1 MDNNQKQS
9 IEEKLE
15 PRRKRPVFWEALLDK
30 WLSRIEAG
38 ELRAVFPSNFQKV
51 YSGGQVGPTADIK
64 INSWKL
70 VPRLLL
76 SGDMGLAESFLSGE
90 WETSNLT
97 QLILLGDINE
107 RALGNAVTP
116 SKFINLIEKL
126 RHQRR
131 DNSKRGSRRNIA
143 AHYDLGNEFYS
154 HWLDNSMSY
163 SSALFTDFGEEL
175 EVGQNRKYQ
184 RLAKALKLKE
194 GDQVLEIGCGWGGFA
209 EIAAKEYK
217 CNVVGIT
224 LSNEQA
230 KFAQRRMQ
238 ENQLSNLVDIRIED
252 YRDVQGSFDK
262 IVSIEMFEAV
272 GEEHWRN
279 YFETIKTRLKPGG
292 LAGIQSITIANE
304 FFETY
309 KKRPDFIQKYIF
321 PGGILPSEDKLNN
334 AVSSAGLKILDDYYF
349 GKSYAETL
357 RRWQSTFE
365 QKWDDIKNLG
375 FDEKFQKMWRYYLSY
390 CEAGFESGHIN
401 VGQFLIGSK

>member
-1 MDNNQKQS
+1 MNNNQKQS
-9 IEEKLE
+9 IEKKIE

-51 YSGGQVGPTADIK
+51 YSGGQVGPTADIQ

-154 HWLDNSMSY
+154 HWLDNTMSY

-230 KFAQRRMQ
+230 KFAQRRMK

-309 KKRPDFIQKYIF
+309 KRRPDFIQKYIF

-390 CEAGFESGHIN
+390 CEAGFETGHIN

>member
-1 MDNNQKQS
+1 MNNNQKQS
-9 IEEKLE
+9 IEKKLE

-51 YSGGQVGPTADIK
+51 YSGGQVGPTADIQ

-309 KKRPDFIQKYIF
+309 KRRPDFIQKYIF

>member
-1 MDNNQKQS
+1 MNNNQKQS
-9 IEEKLE
+9 IEKKLE

-51 YSGGQVGPTADIK
+51 YSGGQVGPTADIQ

-90 WETSNLT
+90 WATSNLT

-116 SKFINLIEKL
+116 SKFINSIEKL

-154 HWLDNSMSY
+154 HWLDNTMSY

-309 KKRPDFIQKYIF
+309 KRRPDFIQKYIF

-390 CEAGFESGHIN
+390 CEAGFETGHIN

>member
-1 MDNNQKQS
+1 MGGSSRQMVITDRS
-9 IEEKLE
+9 
-15 PRRKRPVFWEALLDK
+15 RRAK
-30 WLSRIEAG
+30 SS
-38 ELRAVFPSNFQKV
+38 FPSNFQKV
-51 YSGGQVGPTADIK
+51 YSGGQVGPTADIQ

-309 KKRPDFIQKYIF
+309 KRRPDFIQKYIF

>member
-90 WETSNLT
+90 WATSNLT

-309 KKRPDFIQKYIF
+309 KRRPDFIQKYIF

>member
-1 MDNNQKQS
+1 MNNNQKQS
-9 IEEKLE
+9 IEEKLK

-51 YSGGQVGPTADIK
+51 YSGGQVGPTADIQ

-131 DNSKRGSRRNIA
+131 DNSRRGSRRNIA

-309 KKRPDFIQKYIF
+309 KRRPDFIQKYIF

>member
-116 SKFINLIEKL
+116 SKFINSIEKL

-154 HWLDNSMSY
+154 HWLDNTMSY

-309 KKRPDFIQKYIF
+309 KRRPDFIQKYIF

-334 AVSSAGLKILDDYYF
+334 AVSSAGLQILDDYYF

-390 CEAGFESGHIN
+390 CEAGFETGHIN

>member
-1 MDNNQKQS
+1 MNNNQKQS
-9 IEEKLE
+9 IEKKLE

-51 YSGGQVGPTADIK
+51 YSGGQVGPTADIQ

-97 QLILLGDINE
+97 QLILLGDINA

-116 SKFINLIEKL
+116 SKFINSIEKL

-154 HWLDNSMSY
+154 HWLDNTMSY

-230 KFAQRRMQ
+230 KFAQRRMK

-309 KKRPDFIQKYIF
+309 KRRPDFIQKYIF

-390 CEAGFESGHIN
+390 CEAGFETGHIN

>member
-262 IVSIEMFEAV
+262 IVSLEMFEAV

-309 KKRPDFIQKYIF
+309 KRRPDFIQKYIF

>member
-1 MDNNQKQS
+1 MNNNQKQS
-9 IEEKLE
+9 IEKKLE

-116 SKFINLIEKL
+116 SKFINSIEKL

-154 HWLDNSMSY
+154 HWLDKTMSY

-230 KFAQRRMQ
+230 KFAQRRMK

-309 KKRPDFIQKYIF
+309 KRRPDFIQKYIF

-390 CEAGFESGHIN
+390 CEAGFETGHIN

>member
-1 MDNNQKQS
+1 MNNNKKQF
-9 IEEKLE
+9 IEKELE
-15 PRRKRPVFWEALLDK
+15 PRRKRSVFWEALLNK

-38 ELRAVFPSNFQKV
+38 ELRAVFPSSFQKV
-51 YSGGQVGPTADIK
+51 YSGGQVGPTADIQ

-116 SKFINLIEKL
+116 SKFFNLIEKL

-131 DNSKRGSRRNIA
+131 DNSKRGSKRNIA

-163 SSALFTDFGEEL
+163 SSALFEDFGEKL

-230 KFAQRRMQ
+230 KFAKRRMQ
-238 ENQLSNLVDIRIED
+238 ETQLTNLVDIRIED

-304 FFETY
+304 FFDTY

-321 PGGILPSEDKLNN
+321 PGGVLPSEDKLNN

-365 QKWDDIKNLG
+365 QKWGDIKNLG

-390 CEAGFESGHIN
+390 CEAGFETGHIN

>member
-1 MDNNQKQS
+1 MNNNQKQS

-51 YSGGQVGPTADIK
+51 YSGGQVGPTADIQ

-97 QLILLGDINE
+97 QLILLGDINQ

-126 RHQRR
+126 RHRRR

-163 SSALFTDFGEEL
+163 SSALFTNFGEEL

-184 RLAKALKLKE
+184 RLAKALKLKK

-279 YFETIKTRLKPGG
+279 YFETIKNRLKPGG

-309 KKRPDFIQKYIF
+309 KRRPDFIQKYIF

-334 AVSSAGLKILDDYYF
+334 AVNSAGLKILDDYYF

>member
-1 MDNNQKQS
+1 MNNNKQQS
-9 IEEKLE
+9 IEKKIGLG
-15 PRRKRPVFWEALLDK
+15 RKRSLFWEGLLDK
-30 WLSRIEAG
+30 WLSRIKAG

-51 YSGGQVGPTADIK
+51 YSGARVGPTADIQ

-90 WETSNLT
+90 WETSDLT

-126 RHQRR
+126 RHLRR

-163 SSALFTDFGEEL
+163 SSALFKDFGEKL

-230 KFAQRRMQ
+230 KFAKRRMQ
-238 ENQLSNLVDIRIED
+238 ETQLTNLVDIRIED

-304 FFETY
+304 FFDTY

-321 PGGILPSEDKLNN
+321 PGGILPSEDKLSN

-365 QKWDDIKNLG
+365 QKWGDIKNLG

-390 CEAGFESGHIN
+390 CEAGFETGHIN

>member
-1 MDNNQKQS
+1 MNNNQKQS

-309 KKRPDFIQKYIF
+309 KRRPDFIQKYIF

-375 FDEKFQKMWRYYLSY
+375 FDEKFQNMWRYYLSY

>member
-1 MDNNQKQS
+1 MNNNQKQS
-9 IEEKLE
+9 IGKKLE

-51 YSGGQVGPTADIK
+51 YSGGQVGPTADIQ

-309 KKRPDFIQKYIF
+309 KRRPDFIQKYIF

-390 CEAGFESGHIN
+390 CEAGFETGHIN

>member
-97 QLILLGDINE
+97 QLLLLGDINE

-230 KFAQRRMQ
+230 KFAQRRMK

-309 KKRPDFIQKYIF
+309 KRRPDFIQKYIF

-390 CEAGFESGHIN
+390 CEAGFETGHIN

>member
-1 MDNNQKQS
+1 MNNNQKQS
-9 IEEKLE
+9 IEEKLK

-51 YSGGQVGPTADIK
+51 YSGGQVGPTADIQ

-309 KKRPDFIQKYIF
+309 KRRPDFIQKYIF

>member
-51 YSGGQVGPTADIK
+51 YSGGQVGPTADIQ

-154 HWLDNSMSY
+154 HWLDNTMSY

-309 KKRPDFIQKYIF
+309 KRRPDFIQKYIF
-321 PGGILPSEDKLNN
+321 PGGILPSEDKLNS

-365 QKWDDIKNLG
+365 QKWDDLKNLG

-390 CEAGFESGHIN
+390 CEAGFETGHIN

>member
-9 IEEKLE
+9 IEKKLE

-51 YSGGQVGPTADIK
+51 YSGGQVGPTADIQ

-116 SKFINLIEKL
+116 SKFINSIEKL

-230 KFAQRRMQ
+230 KFAQRRMK

-309 KKRPDFIQKYIF
+309 KRRPDFIQKYIF

>member
-1 MDNNQKQS
+1 MNNNQKQS
-9 IEEKLE
+9 IEEKLK
-15 PRRKRPVFWEALLDK
+15 PRRKKPVFWEALLEK

-51 YSGGQVGPTADIK
+51 YSGGQVGPTADIQ

-97 QLILLGDINE
+97 QLLLLGDINE

-309 KKRPDFIQKYIF
+309 KRRPDFIQKYIF

>member
-51 YSGGQVGPTADIK
+51 YSGGQVGPTADIQ

-97 QLILLGDINE
+97 QLMLLGDINE

-309 KKRPDFIQKYIF
+309 KRRPDFIQKYIF

-390 CEAGFESGHIN
+390 CEAGFETGHIN

>member
-1 MDNNQKQS
+1 MNNNQKQS
-9 IEEKLE
+9 IEKKLE

-116 SKFINLIEKL
+116 SKFINSIEKL

-163 SSALFTDFGEEL
+163 SSALFKDFGEEL

-309 KKRPDFIQKYIF
+309 KRRPDFIQKYIF

-390 CEAGFESGHIN
+390 CEAGFETGHIN

>member
-15 PRRKRPVFWEALLDK
+15 PGRKSPVFWEALLDK

-51 YSGGQVGPTADIK
+51 YSGGQVGPTADIQ

-97 QLILLGDINE
+97 QLLLLGDINE

-116 SKFINLIEKL
+116 SKFINSIEKL

-309 KKRPDFIQKYIF
+309 KRRPDFIQKYIF

>member
-1 MDNNQKQS
+1 MNNNQQQS
-9 IEEKLE
+9 IEKKLE
-15 PRRKRPVFWEALLDK
+15 SRRKRPLFWEALLDK

-38 ELRAVFPSNFQKV
+38 KLKAVFPSNFQKV
-51 YSGGQVGPTADIK
+51 YSGAQGGPTADIQ

-70 VPRLLL
+70 IPRLLL
-76 SGDMGLAESFLSGE
+76 SGDLGLAESFLSGE
-90 WETSNLT
+90 WETSNLS

-107 RALGNAVTP
+107 RAFGNAVTP
-116 SKFINLIEKL
+116 SKFVNLIERL
-126 RHQRR
+126 RHQKR

-154 HWLDNSMSY
+154 HWLDKSMSY
-163 SSALFTDFGEEL
+163 SSALFNDFGEEL

-184 RLAKALKLKE
+184 RLAKALKLKK
-194 GDQVLEIGCGWGGFA
+194 GDRVLEIGCGWGGFA
-209 EIAAKEYK
+209 EMAAKEYK
-217 CNVVGIT
+217 CHVVGIT

-230 KFAQRRMQ
+230 KFSQRRMQ
-238 ENQLSNLVDIRIED
+238 ETQLSNLVDIRIED
-252 YRDVQGSFDK
+252 YRDVQGTFDK

-292 LAGIQSITIANE
+292 LAGIQSITISDE

-309 KKRPDFIQKYIF
+309 KGRPDFIQKYIF
-321 PGGILPSEDKLNN
+321 PGGILPSEDRLNN

-365 QKWDDIKNLG
+365 QKWGDIKRLG

-390 CEAGFESGHIN
+390 CEAGFETGHIN

>member
-1 MDNNQKQS
+1 MNNNQKQS

-51 YSGGQVGPTADIK
+51 YSGGQVGPTADIQ

-309 KKRPDFIQKYIF
+309 KRRPDFIQKYIF

-390 CEAGFESGHIN
+390 CEAGFETGHIN

>member
-1 MDNNQKQS
+1 MNNNQKQS
-9 IEEKLE
+9 IEKKLE

-51 YSGGQVGPTADIK
+51 YSGGQVGPTADIQ

-90 WETSNLT
+90 WATSNLT

-116 SKFINLIEKL
+116 SKFINSIEKL

-154 HWLDNSMSY
+154 HWLDNTMSY

-230 KFAQRRMQ
+230 KFAQRRMK

-309 KKRPDFIQKYIF
+309 KRRPDFIQKYIF

-390 CEAGFESGHIN
+390 CEAGFETGHIN

>member
-116 SKFINLIEKL
+116 SKFINSIEKL

-131 DNSKRGSRRNIA
+131 NNSKRGSRRNIA

-154 HWLDNSMSY
+154 HWLDNTMSY

-309 KKRPDFIQKYIF
+309 KRRPDFIQKYIF

>member
-1 MDNNQKQS
+1 MYNNQKQS
-9 IEEKLE
+9 IEKKLE

-51 YSGGQVGPTADIK
+51 YSGGQVGPTADIQ

-116 SKFINLIEKL
+116 SKFINSIEKL

-309 KKRPDFIQKYIF
+309 KRRPDFIQKYIF

-390 CEAGFESGHIN
+390 CEAGFETGHIN

>member
-1 MDNNQKQS
+1 MNNNQKQS
-9 IEEKLE
+9 IEKKLE

-51 YSGGQVGPTADIK
+51 YSGGQVGPTADIQ

-154 HWLDNSMSY
+154 HWLDNTMSY

-309 KKRPDFIQKYIF
+309 KRRPDFIQKYIF

-390 CEAGFESGHIN
+390 CEAGFETGHIN

>member
-64 INSWKL
+64 VNSWKL

-309 KKRPDFIQKYIF
+309 KRRPDFIQKYIF

-390 CEAGFESGHIN
+390 CEAGFETGHIN

>member
-1 MDNNQKQS
+1 MNNNQKQS
-9 IEEKLE
+9 IEKKLE

-209 EIAAKEYK
+209 EIAAKDYK

-262 IVSIEMFEAV
+262 IVSIEMLEAV

-309 KKRPDFIQKYIF
+309 KRRPDFIQKYIF

>member
-97 QLILLGDINE
+97 QLLLLGDINE

-309 KKRPDFIQKYIF
+309 KRRPDFIQKYIF

>member
-1 MDNNQKQS
+1 MNNNQKQS

-90 WETSNLT
+90 WATSNLT

-230 KFAQRRMQ
+230 KFAQRRMK

-309 KKRPDFIQKYIF
+309 KRRPDFIQKYIF

-390 CEAGFESGHIN
+390 CEAGFETGHIN

>member
-1 MDNNQKQS
+1 MNNNQKQS

-51 YSGGQVGPTADIK
+51 YSGGQVGPTADIQ

-309 KKRPDFIQKYIF
+309 KRRPDFIQKYIF
-321 PGGILPSEDKLNN
+321 PGGILPSEDKLND
-334 AVSSAGLKILDDYYF
+334 AVSSAGLQILDNYYF

-390 CEAGFESGHIN
+390 CEAGFETGHIN

>member
-1 MDNNQKQS
+1 MNNNQKQS
-9 IEEKLE
+9 IEKKLE

-51 YSGGQVGPTADIK
+51 YSGGQVGPTADIH

-90 WETSNLT
+90 WKTSNLT

-116 SKFINLIEKL
+116 SKFINSIEKL

-154 HWLDNSMSY
+154 HWLDNTMSY

-230 KFAQRRMQ
+230 KFAQKRMK

-309 KKRPDFIQKYIF
+309 KRRPDFIQKYIF

-390 CEAGFESGHIN
+390 CEAGFETGHIN

>member
-1 MDNNQKQS
+1 MNNNQKQS
-9 IEEKLE
+9 IEKKLE

-51 YSGGQVGPTADIK
+51 YSGGQVGPTADIQ

-90 WETSNLT
+90 WATSNLS

-116 SKFINLIEKL
+116 SKFINSIEKL

-154 HWLDNSMSY
+154 HWLDNTMSY

-230 KFAQRRMQ
+230 KFAQRRMK

-309 KKRPDFIQKYIF
+309 KRRPDFIQKYIF

-390 CEAGFESGHIN
+390 CEAGFETGHIN

>member
-1 MDNNQKQS
+1 MNNNRKQS
-9 IEEKLE
+9 IEKEIE
-15 PRRKRPVFWEALLDK
+15 PRRKRSVFWEALLNK

-38 ELRAVFPSNFQKV
+38 ELRAVFPSSFQKV
-51 YSGGQVGPTADIK
+51 YSGGQAGPTADIQ

-126 RHQRR
+126 RHKRR
-131 DNSKRGSRRNIA
+131 DNSKQGSRRNIA

-163 SSALFTDFGEEL
+163 SSALFKDFDEKL
-175 EVGQNRKYQ
+175 EVGQHRKYQ

-230 KFAQRRMQ
+230 KFAQKRMQ
-238 ENQLSNLVDIRIED
+238 ETQLTNLVDIRIED

-272 GEEHWRN
+272 GEEHWSN
-279 YFETIKTRLKPGG
+279 YFETIKSRLKPGG

-304 FFETY
+304 FFDTY
-309 KKRPDFIQKYIF
+309 KRRPDFIQKYIF

-365 QKWDDIKNLG
+365 QKWGDIKNLG

-390 CEAGFESGHIN
+390 CEAGFETGHIN

>member
-1 MDNNQKQS
+1 MNNNKQQS
-9 IEEKLE
+9 IEKKIGLG
-15 PRRKRPVFWEALLDK
+15 RKRLLFWEGLLDK
-30 WLSRIEAG
+30 WLSRIKAG

-51 YSGGQVGPTADIK
+51 YSGARVGPTADIQ

-163 SSALFTDFGEEL
+163 SSALFKDFGEKL

-230 KFAQRRMQ
+230 KFAKRRMQ
-238 ENQLSNLVDIRIED
+238 ETQLTNLVDIRIED

-304 FFETY
+304 FFDTY

-365 QKWDDIKNLG
+365 QKWGDIKNLG

-390 CEAGFESGHIN
+390 CEAGFETGHIN

>member
-1 MDNNQKQS
+1 MNNNQKQS
-9 IEEKLE
+9 IEKELE
-15 PRRKRPVFWEALLDK
+15 PRRKRSVFWEALLNK

-38 ELRAVFPSNFQKV
+38 ELRAVFPSSFQKV
-51 YSGGQVGPTADIK
+51 YSGGQVGPTADIQ

-126 RHQRR
+126 RHKRR
-131 DNSKRGSRRNIA
+131 DNSKQGSRRNIA
-143 AHYDLGNEFYS
+143 AHYDLGNKFYS
-154 HWLDNSMSY
+154 QWLDNSMSY
-163 SSALFTDFGEEL
+163 SSALFKDFGEKL

-194 GDQVLEIGCGWGGFA
+194 GDRVLEIGCGWGGFA

-230 KFAQRRMQ
+230 KFAQKRMQ
-238 ENQLSNLVDIRIED
+238 ETQLTNLVDIRIED

-279 YFETIKTRLKPGG
+279 FFETIKTRLEPGG

-304 FFETY
+304 FFDTY
-309 KKRPDFIQKYIF
+309 KRRPDFIQKYIF

-365 QKWDDIKNLG
+365 QKWDDIKKLG

-390 CEAGFESGHIN
+390 CEAGFETGHIN